1 MLIYSG
7 IKAFD
12 PWMKRAEQRISDG
25 LLQPRSLVEACEI
38 LGTSKV
44 GGREGRGEISFNF
57 SDLTELPRRV

>member
-1 MLIYSG
+1 MMTLLLCSG

-44 GGREGRGEISFNF
+44 RQGGEGGGRSG
-57 SDLTELPRRV
+57 LTFLFC